1 MLKERFS
8 LVSGLIQD
16 GTILILNRDQNGYV
30 EVQVPKMLWMQL
42 TGEDLVRG
50 IQGKFITEFK
60 REVQSEIVRT
70 LDKDVIIRIVL

>member
-16 GTILILNRDQNGYV
+16 GTIQILSRDQNGYV

-42 TGEDLVRG
+42 TSEDLVRG

-70 LDKDVIIRIVL
+70 LDKDVVVRVVL